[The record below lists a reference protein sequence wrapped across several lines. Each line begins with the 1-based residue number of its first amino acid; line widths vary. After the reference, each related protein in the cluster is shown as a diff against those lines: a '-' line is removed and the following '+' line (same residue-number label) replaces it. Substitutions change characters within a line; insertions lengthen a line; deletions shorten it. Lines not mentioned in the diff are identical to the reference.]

1 MRLLLNTWEGYTRL
15 KWTKAETASYFLRRI
30 SEKTKV
36 AYPFFEKRLRN
47 AKHQSMMRYFDPVEK
62 CFNFNGAKIP
72 DISQHPTHMDALRH
86 VFEDVFLFHC
96 HYGENYHKKLVETL
110 DKSMVEGPYGYT
122 DGAFDVTVKPG
133 DIVIDA
139 GAWIGDFS
147 AYAASKRATSY
158 AFEPTDS
165 TYNWLCE
172 TARLNSPY
180 IIPVKSGLGDKKEE
194 LKINICDQNSGSNSL
209 VSKNF
214 DPQRQAVYTDRYET
228 VQITT
233 LDAFVEANGITKID
247 YIKSD
252 IEGFERNLLRGAQQS
267 LKRLA
272 PKLAICT
279 YHFPDDPQVL
289 ESLILEANPNYTVVH
304 LRHKL
309 FAAVVKK

>member
-1 MRLLLNTWEGYTRL
+1 MNLLSNTWKGYTRL
-15 KWTKAETASYFLRRI
+15 KWTKAETFSYFLRRI
-30 SEKTKV
+30 SEKTKI

-47 AKHQSMMRYFDPVEK
+47 AKHQSVMRYFDPVEK

-86 VFEDVFLFHC
+86 VFEDVFLFYC

-147 AYAASKRATSY
+147 AYAASKRAISY

-165 TYNWLCE
+165 TYTWLCE

-194 LKINICDQNSGSNSL
+194 LQINICDQNSGSNSL
-209 VSKNF
+209 VSENF
-214 DPQRQAVYTDRYET
+214 DIQRQAVYTDRYET
-228 VQITT
+228 VQIIT

-252 IEGFERNLLRGAQQS
+252 IEGFERNLLRGAQQT

-279 YHFPDDPQVL
+279 YHFPDDPKVL
-289 ESLILEANPNYTVVH
+289 ESLILKANPNYTVVH

-309 FAAVVKK
+309 FAMVIN